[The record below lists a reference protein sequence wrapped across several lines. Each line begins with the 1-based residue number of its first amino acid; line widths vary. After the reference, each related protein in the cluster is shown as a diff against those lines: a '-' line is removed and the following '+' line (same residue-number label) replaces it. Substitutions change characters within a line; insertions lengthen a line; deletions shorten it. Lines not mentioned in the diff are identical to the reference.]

1 MITKAVI
8 PAAGFGTRFL
18 PQTKAIP
25 KEMLPIVDKPVIQYV
40 VEELVDAGIKD
51 IIMVTGFHKRTI
63 EDHFDIP
70 NFDLVENLKLGG
82 AKKEPILKELEK
94 TKLVKAKS
102 NRFNMRSTGFPDFL
116 AFKNLNKFGH
126 FKDFRK
132 EPPENLIVYEVIA
145 VECKSNGTLSKEE
158 EQKCEWYLKNKI
170 FSKIL
175 IASKGEKRGEIVYR

>member
-1 MITKAVI
+1 MVETHEQAVKRGKKSRRDGAMFEI
-8 PAAGFGTRFL
+8 LVRKDLEKKEWIVDRWGNNVEFIKSPNEKG
-18 PQTKAIP
+18 
-25 KEMLPIVDKPVIQYV
+25 EML
-40 VEELVDAGIKD
+40 
-51 IIMVTGFHKRTI
+51 I
-63 EDHFDIP
+63 EP
-70 NFDLVENLKLGG
+70 
-82 AKKEPILKELEK
+82 EK